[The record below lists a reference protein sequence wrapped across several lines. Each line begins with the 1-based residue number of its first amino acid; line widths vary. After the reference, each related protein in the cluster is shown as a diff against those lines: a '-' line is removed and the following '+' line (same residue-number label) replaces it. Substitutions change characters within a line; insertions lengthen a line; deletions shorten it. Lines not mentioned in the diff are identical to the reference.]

1 MSTGA
6 PTPPRSGAGQR
17 MNLTHNPCP
26 PATLSALAE
35 LLDLPAGHEV
45 DLDGLARELTDAGID
60 ITDPDNTDR
69 ILTLVE
75 VHQS

>member
-1 MSTGA
+1 MTTTADHSV
-6 PTPPRSGAGQR
+6 
-17 MNLTHNPCP
+17 
-26 PATLSALAE
+26 LAE

-60 ITDPDNTDR
+60 ITDADNTDR

-75 VHQS
+75 VYQR

>member
-1 MSTGA
+1 MTTTTDHSV
-6 PTPPRSGAGQR
+6 
-17 MNLTHNPCP
+17 
-26 PATLSALAE
+26 LAE

-60 ITDPDNTDR
+60 ITDADNTDR

-75 VHQS
+75 VHQR